1 MLRISDE
8 EEGWMDWYVIILRVF
23 HIAAGIF
30 WVGAAFVFFLF
41 IQPSAKELGPEGQRF
56 MGHLGTR
63 KKLPAI
69 ILVSAIL
76 TVLAGILLYIR
87 VSDGFSP
94 GWITSGPGV
103 GFTIGGVAAIITVL
117 LGLTVTKPAADRM
130 GTLGQE
136 IATSGGQPTPEQV
149 AEMQQL
155 QGRLMLIGRVSM
167 VLLVIA
173 VVTMA
178 TARYF

>member
-1 MLRISDE
+1 
-8 EEGWMDWYVIILRVF
+8 MDWYVIILRLI

-41 IQPSAKELGPEGQRF
+41 IQPSTRELGPEGQRF
-56 MGHLGTR
+56 MGYLGTR

-69 ILVSAIL
+69 ILISAIV

-87 VSDGFSP
+87 VSDGFSVD
-94 GWITSGPGV
+94 WITSGPGI
-103 GFTIGGVAAIITVL
+103 GFTIGGVAAIITVT
-117 LGLTVTKPAADRM
+117 LGLIVTKPAADRM
-130 GTLGQE
+130 AALGQE
-136 IATSGGQPTPEQV
+136 IAAAGGPPSSER
-149 AEMQQL
+149 ASEMQRL
-155 QGRLMLIGRVSM
+155 QARLLVIGRVSM

-178 TARYF
+178 TARYY